1 MTLVKWVP
9 RHTLINDFDSMLD
22 SIFNDGWNKSII
34 SSNNPSVDIIE
45 NENEFELTA
54 DLPGLDKKN
63 VNLSIQEG
71 VLKLTADQN
80 TNNDSKDAYWL
91 RERYSKTYDRSFTLP
106 NNVVEE
112 KIKASFKNGSLK
124 VILPKEEE
132 VKPIVK
138 KIKIR

>member
-9 RHTLINDFDSMLD
+9 RNTLINDFDSMLD
-22 SIFNDGWNKSII
+22 GIFNDGWNKSII

-54 DLPGLDKKN
+54 DLPGLDKKD

-71 VLKLTADQN
+71 VLKLTADQK

-112 KIKASFKNGSLK
+112 KINASYKNGSLK

-138 KIKIR
+138 KIKIS

>member
-9 RHTLINDFDSMLD
+9 RNTLINDFDSMLD
-22 SIFNDGWNKSII
+22 GIFNDGWNRSII

-54 DLPGLDKKN
+54 DLPGLDKKD
-63 VNLSIQEG
+63 VNLSLQEG
-71 VLKLTADQN
+71 VLKLTADQK

-112 KIKASFKNGSLK
+112 KINASFKNGSLK

-138 KIKIR
+138 KIKIS

>member
-9 RHTLINDFDSMLD
+9 RNTLINDFDSMLD
-22 SIFNDGWNKSII
+22 GIFNDGWNRSII
-34 SSNNPSVDIIE
+34 RSNNPSVDIIE

-112 KIKASFKNGSLK
+112 KINASFKNGSLK

-138 KIKIR
+138 KIKIS

>member
-9 RHTLINDFDSMLD
+9 RNTLINDFDSMLD
-22 SIFNDGWNKSII
+22 GIFNDGWNRSII

-71 VLKLTADQN
+71 VLKLTADQK

-112 KIKASFKNGSLK
+112 KINASFKNGSLK

-138 KIKIR
+138 KIKIS